1 MPSFLSSSQL
11 QSHRSATSLPTT
23 GILRSAGWDDSSDK
37 LEEEK
42 RRLLRKLKGQE
53 YLLSRVTAGRLA
65 LPDGG
70 AKLSAQVRKLHAQL
84 QRVESLLA
92 AHAAQ
97 QAAGDA
103 DEQEADSA
111 SVAFRVSGRRESGGG
126 NVKGDAGAV
135 TAASSGVSGMRGD
148 EGEAM
153 MGRMLEDGADSTTS
167 RVARREGEMMGG
179 DSGAAG
185 EDGMMRGEGGVGGV
199 DRAGGEGRMAEVV
212 EEGVGDS
219 SGLVSTVA
227 VAAVTVT
234 TSASMDAA
242 GAAAATSGGAAGG
255 AEGVPAGERV
265 AEGAERKESAERRGT
280 QQREGDITQRKREMY
295 MYRDTAADSQGD
307 STGSLLKPSMKP
319 SSGPG
324 ASVSGVLVSSGLAA
338 LGASVRTRTS
348 SFQPSCSSAAMRRL
362 WSLHRAVETTIDDP
376 ALEAAGRLEQ
386 GGGAGS
392 ANGIGFAGGAVS
404 AGNGG
409 SGGREGSAGS
419 AGTRVSLPAGSSA
432 PRVGSDGR
440 MYRLHNGKLERVGA
454 DEKISPEGVQ
464 AAREKVRRDLM
475 WEADRAAVRLGRV
488 LKIGDGDGDG
498 GGGGVGNGDGRGAVH
513 SAQLKSS
520 QDMIDVAA
528 GAAGGASGGAS
539 GTSEAA
545 GAAGAPG
552 RCARVISVLEA
563 AQLLAEQRT
572 RIREYEEKI
581 MASAGGGT
589 SDLKRTSRL
598 DLNPP
603 DHDEGAWVEEDP
615 ADDFE
620 DDDALDCEDGRE
632 L

>member
-167 RVARREGEMMGG
+167 RVARRE
-179 DSGAAG
+179 
-185 EDGMMRGEGGVGGV
+185 
-199 DRAGGEGRMAEVV
+199 
-212 EEGVGDS
+212 
-219 SGLVSTVA
+219 
-227 VAAVTVT
+227 
-234 TSASMDAA
+234 
-242 GAAAATSGGAAGG
+242 GGAAGG

-572 RIREYEEKI
+572 RIRVSRQLLCSI
-581 MASAGGGT
+581 SA
-589 SDLKRTSRL
+589 
-598 DLNPP
+598 
-603 DHDEGAWVEEDP
+603 P
-615 ADDFE
+615 A
-620 DDDALDCEDGRE
+620 
-632 L
+632 